1 MNATCRQHSFVAL
14 ALAVVGVIS
23 GCSPTVQEDR
33 TIEYSARGESVAFQH
48 GTDGVYVASSDGTK
62 LEKVFDSSDALAVS
76 SPLFSPDDSKMIF
89 TTAVPIEQSGAPNSS
104 LVENWEANPEG
115 RRFRKMP
122 VEYACWLRRVASDGQ
137 ASEEPVQLF
146 SGQLDHPG
154 YIAANLAVRW
164 HPSSDRIFFIDQVE
178 GNQVSLFEYHL
189 QSKQTRR
196 LIDKQANAMIF
207 DWSHTGRYLVCS
219 LLGTASSGTEDGLW
233 IIDQAELESTG
244 DAQSIPHNWR
254 RVDDSNW
261 TIIPPDS
268 LSLDHLR
275 HTRPAWTAN
284 DDQFAFPSF
293 RSAGGHQIACSIY
306 GVQPESGTSSLLY
319 QTDRSVRDIRWQP
332 HTNRIAYIEGGA
344 VGDLKFIEPDGTITP
359 PVNEFPVRTF
369 AGWNFDGNRLAY
381 VSPEPIAAPSDQWSF
396 LFMPIPAA
404 RDRVYVADGLTGDKA
419 EMVHDK
425 VRITFPKW
433 SPQADE
439 MSLWGTYSPSHR
451 SVLSYLL
458 PWTLH
463 PGDPAA
469 TLDVNSKVLR
479 WMAVNSHERSQVG
492 HYYLMNRDFEEAW
505 KWYEQAAVDRQPSE
519 KLTMTALLEMAFQ
532 RSVHHD
538 PYFFEF
544 YCLWKLNKKDQAAE
558 RLAMFRKSMSLDTES
573 GLMFVDL
580 QKLDADERV
589 KANEAAA
596 SANAF
601 MQASYM
607 TEVFLSLDAA
617 ADGILIFNELAAGGE
632 SEDERFARIL
642 CQSQL
647 MLASGRNQEYAVLAR
662 EELSKRLDRVDN
674 LQRILQEIDL
684 QSPVNAFAN
693 IKQFITGMST
703 GLAVLPMASDEFVAM
718 LSEEEVRDSIESWGE
733 RQVEANSDEHRL
745 AVDLVLRAL
754 LRRVTQDDRDQQLE
768 ELRSAVDQRLLA
780 NPLVASG
787 SALRSLGSVEDV
799 IKLIRDSINMGL

>member
-1 MNATCRQHSFVAL
+1 
-14 ALAVVGVIS
+14 
-23 GCSPTVQEDR
+23 
-33 TIEYSARGESVAFQH
+33 
-48 GTDGVYVASSDGTK
+48 
-62 LEKVFDSSDALAVS
+62 
-76 SPLFSPDDSKMIF
+76 
-89 TTAVPIEQSGAPNSS
+89 
-104 LVENWEANPEG
+104 VENWEANPEG

-122 VEYACWLRRVASDGQ
+122 VEYACWMRRAATDEQTGE
-137 ASEEPVQLF
+137 APVQLF
-146 SGQLDHPG
+146 QGRLDHPG

-164 HPSSDRIFFIDQVE
+164 HPSGDRVFFIDQVD
-178 GNQVSLFEYHL
+178 GKQVSLFEYDL

-207 DWSHTGRYLVCS
+207 DWSYTGRYLVCS
-219 LLGTASSGTEDGLW
+219 LLGTTSSGTEDGLW
-233 IIDQAELESTG
+233 IINQADLEGTG
-244 DAQSIPHNWR
+244 DAQSVPQDWR
-254 RVDDSNW
+254 QVKSSNW
-261 TIIPPDS
+261 TIIAPDS
-268 LSLDHLR
+268 ISLDHLR

-293 RSAGGHQIACSIY
+293 RAAGGHEIACSIY
-306 GVQPESGTSSLLY
+306 VVKPESGSSGLLY
-319 QTDRSVRDIRWQP
+319 QTDRSVRDIRWHSQ
-332 HTNRIAYIEGGA
+332 TNRLAYIEGGA
-344 VGDLKFIEPDGTITP
+344 VGDLKFIEPDGTATP
-359 PVNEFPVRTF
+359 PVNEFPVRAF

-404 RDRVYVADGLTGDKA
+404 RDRVYVANGLTGDKA

-469 TLDVNSKVLR
+469 TLDINSKALR

-505 KWYEQAAVDRQPSE
+505 KWYEQAAVDRQPI
-519 KLTMTALLEMAFQ
+519 KALTMTELLEMAFQ
-532 RSVHHD
+532 RSIHHD
-538 PYFFEF
+538 PYFFEY
-544 YCLWKLNKKDQAAE
+544 YCLWKLNKKEQAAD

-580 QKLDADERV
+580 QKIDADERV
-589 KANEAAA
+589 KANEAI
-596 SANAF
+596 AF
-601 MQASYM
+601 AVAFIRASYM

-617 ADGILIFNELAAGGE
+617 ADGIFIFNELAAGGE
-632 SEDERFARIL
+632 SEDERFARLL

-662 EELSKRLDRVDN
+662 EELSKRLDRLDN
-674 LQRILQEIDL
+674 LQKIGQELNLQDPI
-684 QSPVNAFAN
+684 NAFAN

-703 GLAVLPMASDEFVAM
+703 CLAILPMASDEFVAL

-733 RQVEANSDEHRL
+733 RHDEAKSDEHRL
-745 AVDLVLRAL
+745 AADMVLSAL
-754 LRRVTQDDRDQQLE
+754 LRRVTQDARDQHLE

-780 NPLVASG
+780 NPLLASG
-787 SALRSLGSVEDV
+787 SALRSLGSVEDI